1 MLSDRCKN
9 QLSVLGLVFRALD
22 VAFAHFGIN
31 RVDPSY
37 AWLPATIATFILF
50 DRIEMPDGIGSR
62 AIGWV
67 AKRSYSICLL
77 QLTTIEIAVALV
89 CTTRLG
95 GGVMM
100 HPALI
105 RIAVWVLVTVFA
117 YAMALGVVSVVDS
130 FTLAPMQCAA
140 EKAAT
145 STAGLFAANR
155 SDLS

>member
-1 MLSDRCKN
+1 
-9 QLSVLGLVFRALD
+9 
-22 VAFAHFGIN
+22 
-31 RVDPSY
+31 
-37 AWLPATIATFILF
+37 
-50 DRIEMPDGIGSR
+50 
-62 AIGWV
+62 
-67 AKRSYSICLL
+67 
-77 QLTTIEIAVALV
+77 
-89 CTTRLG
+89 
-95 GGVMM
+95 MM